1 MKTQTGKKFQIDKD
15 VVAFIFSISQ
25 WGNRRVA
32 DKGQIESGAD
42 KSMLHLTKHLIDSKE
57 YKAIGTFLYDTKSW
71 IISRSVPSFFR
82 DGCYLFRQDMVQ
94 RVEEYL
100 KTRQQ
105 ALSEVIQGLL
115 NVYGVQIEEARGRL
129 AGQFDASDYPD
140 IEELKNMFYWSS
152 QWVSFNVPE
161 GLPENVKQAEIT
173 KMQNMWDEAAL
184 SITSA
189 LREGFSSLISH
200 AIDKLKPDA
209 DGKVKIFRD
218 TLVTNILDFLET
230 FNMRNVT
237 NDVELQQL
245 VEKARVVIAG
255 IENTQ
260 DLRDNEGLREIVR
273 GQFGEIEK
281 QLDTMVVKRVK
292 RKLDI

>member
-1 MKTQTGKKFQIDKD
+1 MDTVKKFQIDKD

-71 IISRSVPSFFR
+71 VVARSVPSFFR
-82 DGCYLFRQDMVQ
+82 DDCYLFRLNTVQ
-94 RVEEYL
+94 MVEEYL

-105 ALSEVIQGLL
+105 GLRDVVEAFL
-115 NVYGVQIEEARGRL
+115 NIYPNQIEEARTRL
-129 AGQFDASDYPD
+129 AGQFSDTDYPA
-140 IEELKNMFYWSS
+140 IEELRNMFYWSY
-152 QWVSFNVPE
+152 QWVAFNVPD
-161 GLPENVKQAEIT
+161 GLPESVKQAEMA

-200 AIDKLKPDA
+200 AIDKLKPDP

-218 TLVTNILDFLET
+218 TLVTNILEFLET
-230 FNMRNVT
+230 FNLRNVT
-237 NDVELQQL
+237 SDIELQQL
-245 VEKARVVIAG
+245 VEKARLVIAG
-255 IENTQ
+255 VEKAQ
-260 DLRDNEGLREIVR
+260 DLRDNEGLREVVR
-273 GQFGEIEK
+273 GQFSEIAA
-281 QLDTMVVKRVK
+281 QLDTMVVKRPK